1 MVKVTFEQD
10 GRVEDVTSGE
20 FVLGVIGSPEG
31 QADIRVCIL
40 GQANDKDIAMALNGL
55 IEKTVNKTMNPETR
69 KTVYSF
75 LLAMINVELGRL
87 YRKEETPE
95 AATSGES
102 SK

>member
-69 KTVYSF
+69 KMFHQNISRQSHV
-75 LLAMINVELGRL
+75 GRCGCKL
-87 YRKEETPE
+87 FHGLTHQPGRHPQCK
-95 AATSGES
+95 
-102 SK
+102 